1 MKILTSPSSFGKISN
16 EPYEILMDN
25 GFEIIKN
32 PFGRKLT
39 VDETI
44 MLGKDCIGIV
54 AGLENINSNVID
66 SIPNLKCISRV
77 GVGMD
82 NVDLNYA
89 KSKGI
94 QILNTPDGPT
104 RAVSELTLGL
114 TIAILRKISDADADL
129 KKRIWKK
136 QTGSLLFKK
145 TIGILGLGRI
155 GKMTAK
161 IFKSLGNS
169 VLAYDLNP
177 DKEWAK
183 KEGIEIVDFDKLL
196 SYSDIITIH
205 IPFKKNHPP
214 LIGKNQFSK
223 MKDGV
228 FIVNV
233 SRGGIVDE
241 EELFKNLTLGKISS
255 AAIDVFE
262 NEPYNGKLCDLKNV
276 LLTPHIGSYAKEGKL
291 KMEIDAVNNILKVLT

>member
-32 PFGRKLT
+32 PFGRKLS

-82 NVDLNYA
+82 NIDLNYA
-89 KSKGI
+89 KNKGI

-169 VLAYDLNP
+169 VLAYDINP

-196 SYSDIITIH
+196 SCSDIITIH
-205 IPFKKNHPP
+205 IPFKKNYPP
-214 LIGKNQFSK
+214 VIGKNQFSK